1 MAVWLT
7 AKTVRQE
14 VVYGAYWVGDG
25 VVGYCVERQ
34 VLTRVGLGAAS
45 LAVGMT
51 SVVVVVAVC
60 IMGAEVFVRDG
71 PRAIRGFVKML
82 ATGWCLL
89 VVYLTLVAWMDDC
102 WVVVRIEAVVG
113 G

>member
-1 MAVWLT
+1 MAVRLA

-14 VVYGAYWVGDG
+14 VVYGACWVGGG

-45 LAVGMT
+45 LAVGIT
-51 SVVVVVAVC
+51 SVVVVVVVC

-71 PRAIRGFVKML
+71 P
-82 ATGWCLL
+82 
-89 VVYLTLVAWMDDC
+89 
-102 WVVVRIEAVVG
+102 VRE
-113 G
+113 

>member
-1 MAVWLT
+1 MAVWVV
-7 AKTVRQE
+7 AKTVSQE
-14 VVYGAYWVGDG
+14 VVYGACWVGG
-25 VVGYCVERQ
+25 RVVGYCVKRH

-51 SVVVVVAVC
+51 NVVVVVAVC
-60 IMGAEVFVRDG
+60 IMGSEVFVRDG
-71 PRAIRGFVKML
+71 PRAIWGVVKML

-89 VVYLTLVAWMDDC
+89 VVYLALVAWMDDC
-102 WVVVRIEAVVG
+102 WAVVRIEAVVG

>member
-1 MAVWLT
+1 M
-7 AKTVRQE
+7 
-14 VVYGAYWVGDG
+14 

-89 VVYLTLVAWMDDC
+89 VVYLALVAWMDDC
-102 WVVVRIEAVVG
+102 WVVARIEAVVVW
-113 G
+113 